1 MTNSVIQR
9 DMILA
14 VARRRWD
21 YFIIRLGSDKTAA
34 MKLCGSEDWLQR
46 THRTDHKTNMEEW
59 IMKKLYKYK

>member
-34 MKLCGSEDWLQR
+34 INEIVWFGRLAPKNS
-46 THRTDHKTNMEEW
+46 
-59 IMKKLYKYK
+59 